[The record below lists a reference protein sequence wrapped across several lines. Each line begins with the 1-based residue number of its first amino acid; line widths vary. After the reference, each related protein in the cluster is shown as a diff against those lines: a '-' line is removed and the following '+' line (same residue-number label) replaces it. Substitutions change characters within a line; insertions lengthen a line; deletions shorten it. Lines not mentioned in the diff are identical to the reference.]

1 MMTEQTHPTDSTIIA
16 GSTVLTRREVLA
28 GATALASLGMAGTS
42 SAQSVPLPE
51 LPSTP
56 KDLWQWVRTQ
66 PVMEPLLAYLDTAV
80 SGPTWRVS
88 MANEYRAREVQSLQV
103 ASLSRGDRW
112 LQESARQAARVG
124 AFCGCDADEVLFTRG
139 AGEALGVVANGL
151 DLAPGDE
158 VLTTTLEHPAA
169 LSPWLV
175 LARRRGIVVKQIA
188 LPSPISGPEEALGR
202 FAGAVN
208 DRTKA
213 IFFSHVQ
220 YADGTLMPV
229 KDIVQFAR
237 PRNIITIV
245 DGAQALGMIEVN
257 LRDLGC
263 DFYAASF
270 HKWLGGSQGTGMLY
284 VRREMLDRLWP
295 TAPRGLDAS
304 PPIFFPSTS
313 LANDVSAAA
322 LHKLGNAVPTLW
334 PALRGAEAAMD
345 LHEHV
350 NRARIE
356 ARIREL
362 AIYTRLRLQPLPSVE
377 ILTPARPGM
386 WAGLLTFKVAG
397 RSAQDL
403 AAALLRNQRIY
414 ISSLAWPNAEEGAL
428 RVSVHV
434 FNTHEEIERL
444 IEGLRQQLP
453 RK

>member
-1 MMTEQTHPTDSTIIA
+1 MTDTTEPNSSSSIA
-16 GSTVLTRREVLA
+16 LTRREVLTAAAALTSLTVA
-28 GATALASLGMAGTS
+28 GSATA
-42 SAQSVPLPE
+42 QSLPE

-56 KDLWQWVRTQ
+56 RELWQWVRTQ

-80 SGPTWRVS
+80 GGPTWRLS
-88 MANEYRAREVQSLQV
+88 MANEYRAREAQSLQI
-103 ASLSRGDRW
+103 ASLSRGERW
-112 LQESARQAARVG
+112 VQESNRIATRIG
-124 AFCGCDADEVLFTRG
+124 SFCGCDADEVLFTRG
-139 AGEALGVVANGL
+139 AGEGLGLVANGL
-151 DLAPGDE
+151 DLQAGDE
-158 VLTTTLEHPAA
+158 VLTTTLEHPTA
-169 LSPWLV
+169 LSPWMV
-175 LARRRGIVVKQIA
+175 LARRRGIVVKQLS
-188 LPSPISGPEEALGR
+188 LPSPMSGPEEALGL
-202 FAGAVN
+202 FAGAVTE
-208 DRTKA
+208 RSKVLC
-213 IFFSHVQ
+213 FSHVQ

-229 KDIVQFAR
+229 KDLCQFAR
-237 PRNIITIV
+237 QRNLVTLV

-257 LRDLGC
+257 LHDLGC

-270 HKWLGGSQGTGMLY
+270 YKWLGGSHGTGMLY

-304 PPIFFPSTS
+304 PPVFFPSS
-313 LANDVSAAA
+313 SIGNDVPAAA

-334 PALRGAEAAMD
+334 PALRGVEAAMD
-345 LHEHV
+345 LHEHI

-362 AIYTRLRLQPLPSVE
+362 AIYLRLRLQQLPGIE
-377 ILTPARPGM
+377 LLTPGRAGL
-386 WAGLLTFKVAG
+386 WAGLLTFRIAN

-403 AAALLRNQRIY
+403 AATLLRNQRIY
-414 ISSLAWPNAEEGAL
+414 ISDLAWPGSDSGAL